1 MRITAEVSLY
11 PLQEEYLPSIHS
23 FIYSIQKSSKLDVTV
38 NQMSTQFFGELK
50 DVMQAVEQALM
61 ISFNTG
67 KPEVL
72 VAKFLNAELPIN
84 ELPLITT

>member
-1 MRITAEVSLY
+1 
-11 PLQEEYLPSIHS
+11 
-23 FIYSIQKSSKLDVTV
+23 
-38 NQMSTQFFGELK
+38 MSTQFSGELK

-61 ISFNTG
+61 ISFDKG